1 MTDYLVV
8 SSRLK
13 AFTPGEVVSDLDLM
27 AAGIVPVKSLAIGA
41 IVEVKQNPKPFKK
54 YAKPIEGTE

>member
-1 MTDYLVV
+1 MADYLVV

-27 AAGIVPVKSLAIGA
+27 AAGIVAVKSLAIGA
-41 IVEVKQNPKPFKK
+41 IVEVKQNPKPPKK
-54 YAKPIEGTE
+54 YAKPIEETE

>member
-1 MTDYLVV
+1 MADYLVV

-27 AAGIVPVKSLAIGA
+27 AAGIVAVKSLAIGA
-41 IVEVKQNPKPFKK
+41 IVEIKQNQKLSKK
-54 YAKPIEGTE
+54 YAKPIEETE

>member
-1 MTDYLVV
+1 MADYLVV

-27 AAGIVPVKSLAIGA
+27 AAGIVALKSLAIGA
-41 IVEVKQNPKPFKK
+41 IVEVKQNPKPSKK
-54 YAKPIEGTE
+54 YAKPIEETE

>member
-1 MTDYLVV
+1 MADYLVV

-41 IVEVKQNPKPFKK
+41 IVEVKQNTKPSKK
-54 YAKPIEGTE
+54 YAKPIEETE